1 MSTHEPGPAG
11 VARRSVLL
19 GGIAGL
25 GAAAFGGTLLSGCS
39 AKSPTSTA
47 ASRGLK
53 NALPAYL
60 PIASDARPIR
70 PGSDDGLV
78 MAVYDAYPKD
88 PFSRLPGPV
97 GDGKPTTAFMV
108 TYSALPPPKEQ
119 NAYWQSINKQ
129 LNTDLSL
136 NIVAGSDYP
145 TKIAALIAGGTL
157 PDIVQVQTNT
167 AGLQRLADIANAK
180 FVDMGP
186 YLSGDKVKDYPYLA
200 NIPTQTWKASV
211 WGGRLFGVPTTR
223 SLFGTVNYKNV
234 AVLEAAGVTEDA
246 TDLDGFTALCQQV
259 TNPSKGIYAL
269 SGETGVGFP
278 VSFSMFLT
286 TFGVAN
292 GWAED
297 AAGALTLP
305 ALSDEWYAAIEYT
318 KKLWKLGVYDPN
330 TPAMTNAA
338 KASAFEGGR
347 LAFIDDALAY
357 WNTALKRT
365 PGLRLDMRTPFGADG
380 AKPVHWLGLGTYG
393 TSAIRK
399 ENEDRVPALLS
410 MLNYLAAPFGT
421 KEFLHK
427 EYGEQGVTYKVDA
440 KGNPVRTERGDL
452 ETTVNINRLANGPLV
467 LFDTAVATE
476 NLIRQQEAQKKLAAI
491 ALPNPSAGYDTAA
504 VPAQGSAAAMQN
516 IYDTQTGY
524 ILGRKSLADLKT
536 AVSGYWDKYGKSVAE
551 QIQQAKA
558 ADK

>member
-1 MSTHEPGPAG
+1 MPIQEPAPAG
-11 VARRSVLL
+11 VARRSLLL
-19 GGIAGL
+19 GGVAGV
-25 GAAAFGGTLLSGCS
+25 GAAALGGTLLSGCS
-39 AKSPTSTA
+39 GKSATPSS
-47 ASRGLK
+47 ASAGLK
-53 NALPAYL
+53 AALPAYL
-60 PIASDARPIR
+60 PIASDARPIS
-70 PGSDDGLV
+70 PGSADGLV
-78 MAVYDAYPKD
+78 MAVFDSYPKE

-97 GDGKPTTAFMV
+97 GDGKPTSAFMV

-119 NAYWQSINKQ
+119 NRYWQSMNKQ

-136 NIVAGSDYP
+136 NIVAGSDYA

-167 AGLQRLADIANAK
+167 AGLQRLPDIANAK
-180 FVDMGP
+180 FIDMGP

-211 WGGRLFGVPTTR
+211 WGGKLFGVPTTR

-234 AVLEAAGVTEDA
+234 AVLEAAGVTADP
-246 TDLDGFTALCQQV
+246 TDLDGFIEVCKQV
-259 TNPSKGIYAL
+259 TDRAKGVYAL
-269 SGETGVGFP
+269 GGEVGPGFP
-278 VSFSMFLT
+278 VAFSMFLM

-297 AAGALTLP
+297 AGGALTLP
-305 ALSDEWYAAIEYT
+305 ALSDPWYAALDYT
-318 KKLWKLGVYDPN
+318 KKLWDLGVYHPD

-338 KASAFEGGR
+338 KASAFEGGKI
-347 LAFIDDALAY
+347 AFIDDSMAY

-365 PGLRLDMRTPFGADG
+365 PGLRLDMRTPFGANG

-399 ENEDRVPALLS
+399 GNEDRVPALLS

-421 KEFLHK
+421 KEFLQK
-427 EYGEQGVTYKVDA
+427 EYGEQGVTYSVDA
-440 KGNPVRTERGDL
+440 KGNPKRTERGDL

-476 NLIRQQEAQKKLAAI
+476 DLIKQQVAQKKLAAV
-491 ALPNPSAGYDTAA
+491 AVANPSSGYDTAA
-504 VPAQGSAAAMQN
+504 QPAQGSAAAMQN

-524 ILGRKSLADLKT
+524 ILGRKSLSDLKS
-536 AVSGYWDKYGKSVAE
+536 AVNSYWDKYGKAVAK
-551 QIQQAKA
+551 QIEQAKA

>member
-1 MSTHEPGPAG
+1 MPTSEPAPTR
-11 VARRSVLL
+11 VPRRSVLL
-19 GGIAGL
+19 GGVAGV
-25 GAAAFGGTLLSGCS
+25 GAAAFGGTLLTGCS
-39 AKSPTSTA
+39 GKSATPTA
-47 ASRGLK
+47 ASGGLK
-53 NALPAYL
+53 NALPTYSA
-60 PIASDARPIR
+60 ITSDAPPIK
-70 PGSDDGLV
+70 PGSGDGLV

-88 PFSRLPGPV
+88 PSSRLPGPV
-97 GDGKPTTAFMV
+97 GDGKPTSAFMV
-108 TYSALPPPKEQ
+108 TYSALGPPKDQ
-119 NAYWQSINKQ
+119 NAYWQSMNKQ

-136 NIVAGSDYP
+136 NIVAGSDYA

-167 AGLQRLADIANAK
+167 AGLQRLPDIAKAK
-180 FVDMGP
+180 FIDLGP
-186 YLSGDKVKDYPYLA
+186 HLSGDKVKDYPYLA
-200 NIPTQTWKASV
+200 NIPTETWKASV
-211 WGGRLFGVPTTR
+211 WGGRLYGVPTTR

-234 AVLEAAGVTEDA
+234 AVLEAAGVTADP
-246 TDLDGFTALCQQV
+246 TDLDGFTAVCQQV

-269 SGETGVGFP
+269 GGETGVGFP
-278 VSFSMFLT
+278 VAFSMFLMS
-286 TFGVAN
+286 FGVAN

-297 AAGALTLP
+297 AGGALSLP
-305 ALSDEWYAAIEYT
+305 ALSDKWYAAVDYT

-380 AKPVHWLGLGTYG
+380 AKPVHWLGIGTYG

-399 ENEDRVPALLS
+399 GNEDRVPALLS

-421 KEFLHK
+421 KEFLNK
-427 EYGEQGVTYKVDA
+427 EYGEQGVTYSVDA
-440 KGNPVRTERGDL
+440 KGNPVRTKRGDL

-476 NLIRQQEAQKKLAAI
+476 DLIKQQAAQKKLAAI
-491 ALPNPSAGYDTAA
+491 ALPNPSAGYDSAA

-524 ILGRKSLADLKT
+524 ILGRKSLTDLKS
-536 AVSGYWDKYGKSVAE
+536 AVNGYWDKYGKVVAQ
-551 QIQQAKA
+551 QIEQAKA
-558 ADK
+558 TDK